1 MKSRTEKRKE
11 IYYLDKLTVDTKII
25 RETKEK
31 MEQYGAGIS
40 VKHRKSEYEK
50 TQKERMLCSATESE
64 AKRAMTDMK
73 HNYLHEI

>member
-1 MKSRTEKRKE
+1 MKSRTAKRKE
-11 IYYLDKLTVDTKII
+11 IYYLDN
-25 RETKEK
+25 EMKEK

-40 VKHRKSEYEK
+40 VKNRKSEYEK
-50 TQKERMLCSATESE
+50 TQKERMLCFTTESE